1 MSHGENSGDRV
12 WTQSRRAEPDDY
24 ARTVSRVSAAQICEG
39 VGFQS
44 CQDSALDALAEV
56 VVRYVRDLGRVAA
69 SHANLA
75 GRTDCNVFDVVRGL
89 EDLGLGRGFSGGSSV
104 SHCLSGSG
112 VVKDLVEYVGSNEDV
127 PFALPLPWFPVVVER
142 SKVPSFAEME
152 EKPAGKHIPDW
163 LPAFPDPHT
172 YVHTPMWNERKS
184 DPRQD
189 KVEQVRQ
196 RRKAERA
203 LLGLQQRL
211 NISGSAGLSSAVSD
225 LVESKEVKMNGSS
238 SSLVKPLQLGWKNV
252 SLIESAD
259 NSSDEAV
266 RDKNPVTVLEA
277 FAPAI
282 EAAKSGI
289 CELGDGEH
297 KGLSDKRPLVF
308 LKFGSGRKLLGRPS
322 ILSLHSQSHKRRRTS
337 LLGRDDERDDKK
349 RRAELILRH
358 SMENPQELTQL

>member
-1 MSHGENSGDRV
+1 MSDGENSEIRL
-12 WTQSRRAEPDDY
+12 WSQSHRAEPDEY
-24 ARTVSRVSAAQICEG
+24 ARAVSRVAAAQICET

-44 CQDSALDALAEV
+44 CHDSALDALGEAV
-56 VVRYVRDLGRVAA
+56 VKYLRDLGRVAA
-69 SHANLA
+69 SYSNLA
-75 GRTDCNVFDVVRGL
+75 GRTECNVFDVVMGL
-89 EDLGLGRGFSGGSSV
+89 EDLGFARGLRS
-104 SHCLSGSG
+104 
-112 VVKDLVEYVGSNEDV
+112 VVKNLVEYAGSIEDK
-127 PFALPLPWFPVVVER
+127 PFALPLPRFPVVVER
-142 SKVPSFAEME
+142 RMVPSFAEMSE
-152 EKPAGKHIPDW
+152 TPAGKHIPDW

-211 NISGSAGLSSAVSD
+211 NSIGSVGLSNAVSD
-225 LVESKEVKMNGSS
+225 IFDSKEVNMNGI
-238 SSLVKPLQLGWKNV
+238 SSLLDKPLQHGSKNI

-266 RDKNPVTVLEA
+266 TDKNPVTVLEA

-282 EAAKSGI
+282 EAAESGV

-297 KGLSDKRPLVF
+297 KSSPDKRPLVF

-322 ILSLHSQSHKRRRTS
+322 VLSLHSQSHKRRNAS
-337 LLGRDDERDDKK
+337 FLGRGEERDDKK
-349 RRAELILRH
+349 RRAEFILRQ